1 MNVKR
6 YLAEDVTEAMGKV
19 RAELGLDAF
28 ILNTRKIR
36 RHGVSGWF
44 RRPLVE
50 VVAAYEPAPTPPPAA
65 RRAEPPPLAP
75 LPLTDVRTGERVLT
89 PNLTAGPEK
98 IGALES
104 KIDSL
109 SATLDTL
116 VGRIRA
122 EANASGDPPEVEALV
137 DALLEGEV
145 HEAFAHRIGREAAD
159 IARRRAVDPAEVMEQ
174 LLKQY
179 LGEAAPIQMRRYRRT
194 VVIMVG
200 PTGVGKT
207 TTIAKLA
214 AVHALNHGA
223 RVGIITTDT
232 YRIAAVEQLRT
243 YAEILSVPITVVYAP
258 EEMETALREQEQ
270 CDIVFIDT
278 AGKSPNDPTL
288 EPELRAL
295 LAASG
300 ADEVHL
306 VLSAATS
313 FTGCLNIVRT
323 YSFLDNF
330 KLLFTKMDETPV
342 WGMLLNL
349 KMLTDRAVSYMTAGQ
364 TVPDDIEVMNARKI
378 TDRLLGACQW
388 AEPGGRRRA

>member
-1 MNVKR
+1 LNVKR

-36 RHGVSGWF
+36 RRGVSGWF

-50 VVAAYEPAPTPPPAA
+50 VVAAYEPAPARPPAV
-65 RRAEPPPLAP
+65 RRADPPPLAP
-75 LPLTDVRTGERVLT
+75 LPLTDIRTGERVLT

-122 EANASGDPPEVEALV
+122 ETDAGGGPPEVEALV
-137 DALLEGEV
+137 DALLENEV
-145 HEAFAHRIGREAAD
+145 YDAFARRIGREAAEV
-159 IARRRAVDPAEVMEQ
+159 ARRRTEAPAEAMERI
-174 LLKQY
+174 LRQY
-179 LGEAAPIQMRRYRRT
+179 LGEAAPIRLRRSRRT
-194 VVIMVG
+194 VVLMAG

-214 AVHALNHGA
+214 AVHALSRGD

-258 EEMETALREQEQ
+258 EEMEAALRGQEQ

-323 YSFLDNF
+323 YSFLEDF

-364 TVPDDIEVMNARKI
+364 TVPDDIEVMNAHKI
-378 TDRLLGACQW
+378 TDRLLGDCPLAR
-388 AEPGGRRRA
+388 PGGQRRA

>member
-6 YLAEDVTEAMGKV
+6 YLAEDVTEAMDKV

-36 RHGVSGWF
+36 RHGAGGWF

-50 VVAAYEPAPTPPPAA
+50 VVAAYEPAPAPPPAA
-65 RRAEPPPLAP
+65 RRADPPPPLAP
-75 LPLTDVRTGERVLT
+75 LPLTNIRTGERVLT

-104 KIDSL
+104 KLDSL
-109 SATLDTL
+109 SATLGTL
-116 VGRIRA
+116 VDRVRT
-122 EANASGDPPEVEALV
+122 EADAAAGDPGVAALV
-137 DALLEGEV
+137 DTLLENDV
-145 HEAFAHRIGREAAD
+145 HETFARKLGREAAGL
-159 IARRRAVDPAEVMEQ
+159 ARRRAEDPAGVMERIVREH
-174 LLKQY
+174 
-179 LGEAAPIQMRRYRRT
+179 LGEAAPIRLKRHRRT

-214 AVHALNHGA
+214 AVHALNHGV

-243 YAEILSVPITVVYAP
+243 YAEILSVPISVVYAP
-258 EEMETALREQEQ
+258 EEMEAALGGQEQ
-270 CDIVFIDT
+270 CDVVFIDT

-313 FTGCLNIVRT
+313 YTSCLNIVKT
-323 YSFLDNF
+323 YSFLENF

-349 KMLTDRAVSYMTAGQ
+349 KMLTNRAVSYMAAGQ
-364 TVPDDIEVMNARKI
+364 TVPDDIEVMDVCKVAG
-378 TDRLLGACQW
+378 RLLGVCPPA
-388 AEPGGRRRA
+388 GV